1 MIKEKDKVL
10 GYIANLG
17 EVLVLIG
24 AAFWITGWEFMNYVF
39 AVGTLL
45 FAIGRLLE
53 KHPQSTITLRRL
65 YTQRIIGVVVLII
78 AALLM
83 FFYEHI
89 NGFEI
94 SDYKV
99 HATAS
104 AWLLPFFIFVVIELY
119 TAFRIPSELK
129 KENK

>member
-1 MIKEKDKVL
+1 MNKQNVL
-10 GYIANLG
+10 GYIANIG

-24 AAFWITGWEFMNYVF
+24 AAFWIAGWEFINYVF

-45 FAIGRLLE
+45 FTVGRLFE
-53 KHPQSTITLRRL
+53 KHPESTITLRRL
-65 YTQRIIGVVVLII
+65 YIQRTIGVVVLIL

-83 FFYEHI
+83 FFYDRI

-94 SDYKV
+94 SDYEV

-129 KENK
+129 KQDK

>member
-1 MIKEKDKVL
+1 MSKDNVL
-10 GYIANLG
+10 GYIANIG

-24 AAFWITGWEFMNYVF
+24 AALWITGCEFLNYVF

-45 FAIGRLLE
+45 FAIGRFFE
-53 KHPQSTITLRRL
+53 KHPQSTLTLRRL
-65 YTQRIIGVVVLII
+65 YLQRTIGVVILIV

-83 FFYEHI
+83 FFYEYI

-129 KENK
+129 KESK

>member
-1 MIKEKDKVL
+1 MNKQNVL
-10 GYIANLG
+10 GYIANIG

-24 AAFWITGWEFMNYVF
+24 AAFWITGWEFINYVF
-39 AVGTLL
+39 VVGTLL
-45 FAIGRLLE
+45 FTVGRLFE
-53 KHPQSTITLRRL
+53 KHPESTITLRRL
-65 YTQRIIGVVVLII
+65 YTQRTIGVVVLIL

-83 FFYEHI
+83 FFYDRI

-94 SDYKV
+94 SDYEV

-129 KENK
+129 KQDK

>member
-1 MIKEKDKVL
+1 MNKQNVL
-10 GYIANLG
+10 CYIANIG

-24 AAFWITGWEFMNYVF
+24 AAFWITGWEFINYVF

-45 FAIGRLLE
+45 FTVGRLFE
-53 KHPQSTITLRRL
+53 KHPESTITLRRL
-65 YTQRIIGVVVLII
+65 YIQRTIGVVVLIL

-83 FFYEHI
+83 FFYDRI

-94 SDYKV
+94 SDYEV

-129 KENK
+129 KQDK

>member
-1 MIKEKDKVL
+1 MSKDNVL
-10 GYIANLG
+10 GYIANIG

-24 AAFWITGWEFMNYVF
+24 AALWITGCEFLNYVF

-45 FAIGRLLE
+45 FAIGRFFE
-53 KHPQSTITLRRL
+53 KHPQSTLTLRRL
-65 YTQRIIGVVVLII
+65 YLQRTIGVVVLIV

-83 FFYEHI
+83 FFYEYI
-89 NGFEI
+89 NGLEI

-104 AWLLPFFIFVVIELY
+104 AWLLPFFICVVIELY

>member
-1 MIKEKDKVL
+1 MSKDNVL
-10 GYIANLG
+10 GYIANIG

-24 AAFWITGWEFMNYVF
+24 AALWITGCEFLNYVF

-45 FAIGRLLE
+45 FTVGRLFE
-53 KHPQSTITLRRL
+53 KHPESTITLRRL
-65 YTQRIIGVVVLII
+65 YIQRTIGVVVLIL

-83 FFYEHI
+83 FFYDRI

-94 SDYKV
+94 SDYEV

-129 KENK
+129 KQDK

>member
-65 YTQRIIGVVVLII
+65 YTQRIIGVVVLVL

-83 FFYEHI
+83 SFYERI

-99 HATAS
+99 
-104 AWLLPFFIFVVIELY
+104 
-119 TAFRIPSELK
+119 
-129 KENK
+129 

>member
-45 FAIGRLLE
+45 FTIGRLFE
-53 KHPQSTITLRRL
+53 KHPDSTITLRRL
-65 YTQRIIGVVVLII
+65 YVQRTIGVVVLVLS
-78 AALLM
+78 ALLM
-83 FFYEHI
+83 FFYDRI
-89 NGFEI
+89 NGIEI

-129 KENK
+129 KTSK

>member
-1 MIKEKDKVL
+1 MNKQNVL
-10 GYIANLG
+10 GYIANIG

-24 AAFWITGWEFMNYVF
+24 AAFWITGWEFINYVF
-39 AVGTLL
+39 AVGALL
-45 FAIGRLLE
+45 FTVGRLFE
-53 KHPQSTITLRRL
+53 KHPESTITLRRL
-65 YTQRIIGVVVLII
+65 YIQRTIGVVVLIL

-83 FFYEHI
+83 FFYDRI

-94 SDYKV
+94 SDYEV

-129 KENK
+129 KQDK

>member
-1 MIKEKDKVL
+1 MNKQNVF
-10 GYIANLG
+10 GYIANIG

-24 AAFWITGWEFMNYVF
+24 AAFWITGWEFINYVF

-45 FAIGRLLE
+45 FTLGRLFE
-53 KHPQSTITLRRL
+53 KHPESTTITLRRL
-65 YTQRIIGVVVLII
+65 YTQRTIGVVVLVLS
-78 AALLM
+78 ALLM
-83 FFYEHI
+83 FFYDRI

-94 SDYKV
+94 GDYEV

>member
-1 MIKEKDKVL
+1 MSKDNVL
-10 GYIANLG
+10 GYIANIG

-24 AAFWITGWEFMNYVF
+24 AALWITGCEFLNYVF

-45 FAIGRLLE
+45 FAIGRFFE
-53 KHPQSTITLRRL
+53 KHPQSTLTLRRL
-65 YTQRIIGVVVLII
+65 YLQRTIGVVILIV

-83 FFYEHI
+83 FFYEYI

>member
-1 MIKEKDKVL
+1 MSKDNVL
-10 GYIANLG
+10 GYIANIG

-24 AAFWITGWEFMNYVF
+24 AALWITGCEFLNYVF

-45 FAIGRLLE
+45 FAIGRFFE
-53 KHPQSTITLRRL
+53 KHPQSTLTLRRL
-65 YTQRIIGVVVLII
+65 YLQRTIGVVVLIV

-83 FFYEHI
+83 FFYEYI

>member
-1 MIKEKDKVL
+1 MSKDNVL
-10 GYIANLG
+10 GYIANIG

-24 AAFWITGWEFMNYVF
+24 AALWITGCEFLNYVF

-45 FAIGRLLE
+45 FAIRRFFE
-53 KHPQSTITLRRL
+53 KHPQSTLTLRRL
-65 YTQRIIGVVVLII
+65 YLQRTIGVVVLIV

-83 FFYEHI
+83 FFYEYI

>member
-1 MIKEKDKVL
+1 MNKQNVL
-10 GYIANLG
+10 GYIANIG

-24 AAFWITGWEFMNYVF
+24 AAFWITGWEFINYVF

-45 FAIGRLLE
+45 FTVGRLFE
-53 KHPQSTITLRRL
+53 KHPESTITLRRL
-65 YTQRIIGVVVLII
+65 YTQRTIGVVVLIL

-83 FFYEHI
+83 FFYDRI

-94 SDYKV
+94 SDYEV

-104 AWLLPFFIFVVIELY
+104 AWLLPFFIFLVIELY

-129 KENK
+129 KQDK

>member
-1 MIKEKDKVL
+1 
-10 GYIANLG
+10 
-17 EVLVLIG
+17 
-24 AAFWITGWEFMNYVF
+24 MNYVF

-65 YTQRIIGVVVLII
+65 YTQRIIGVVVLVL

-83 FFYEHI
+83 FFYERI

>member
-1 MIKEKDKVL
+1 MNKQNVL
-10 GYIANLG
+10 GYIANIG

-24 AAFWITGWEFMNYVF
+24 AAFWITGWEFINYVF

-45 FAIGRLLE
+45 FTVGRLFE
-53 KHPQSTITLRRL
+53 KHPESTITLRRL
-65 YTQRIIGVVVLII
+65 YIQRTIGVVVLIL

-83 FFYEHI
+83 FFYDRI

-94 SDYKV
+94 SDYEV

-129 KENK
+129 KQDK

>member
-1 MIKEKDKVL
+1 MSKDNVL
-10 GYIANLG
+10 GYIANIG

-24 AAFWITGWEFMNYVF
+24 AALWITGCEFLNYVF

-45 FAIGRLLE
+45 FAIGRFFE
-53 KHPQSTITLRRL
+53 KHPQSTLTLRRL
-65 YTQRIIGVVVLII
+65 YLQRTIGVVILIV

-83 FFYEHI
+83 FFYEYI
-89 NGFEI
+89 NGLEI

>member
-1 MIKEKDKVL
+1 MNKQNVF
-10 GYIANLG
+10 GYIANIG

-24 AAFWITGWEFMNYVF
+24 AAFWITGWEFINYVF

-45 FAIGRLLE
+45 FTVGRLFE
-53 KHPQSTITLRRL
+53 KHPESTITLRRL
-65 YTQRIIGVVVLII
+65 YTQRTIGVVVLIL

-83 FFYEHI
+83 FFYDRI

-94 SDYKV
+94 SDYEV

-129 KENK
+129 KQDK

>member
-1 MIKEKDKVL
+1 MSKDNVL
-10 GYIANLG
+10 GYITNIG

-24 AAFWITGWEFMNYVF
+24 AAFWITGWEFINYVF

-45 FAIGRLLE
+45 FTVGRLFE
-53 KHPQSTITLRRL
+53 KHPESTITLRRL
-65 YTQRIIGVVVLII
+65 YIQRTIGVVVLVLS
-78 AALLM
+78 AWLM
-83 FFYEHI
+83 FFYDRI
-89 NGFEI
+89 DGFEI

>member
-1 MIKEKDKVL
+1 MSKDNVL
-10 GYIANLG
+10 GYIANIG

-24 AAFWITGWEFMNYVF
+24 AALWITGCEFLNYVF

-45 FAIGRLLE
+45 FAIGRFFE
-53 KHPQSTITLRRL
+53 KHPQSTLTLRRL
-65 YTQRIIGVVVLII
+65 YLQRTIGVVILIV

-83 FFYEHI
+83 FFYEYI
-89 NGFEI
+89 NGIEI

>member
-1 MIKEKDKVL
+1 MSKDNVF

-24 AAFWITGWEFMNYVF
+24 AAFWITGCEFLNYVF

-45 FAIGRLLE
+45 FAIGRLFE

-65 YTQRIIGVVVLII
+65 YIQRMIGVVVLIL

-83 FFYEHI
+83 FFYESI

-104 AWLLPFFIFVVIELY
+104 SLLLPFFIFVVIELY

>member
-1 MIKEKDKVL
+1 MNKQNVL
-10 GYIANLG
+10 GYIANIG

-24 AAFWITGWEFMNYVF
+24 AAFWITGWEFINYVF

-45 FAIGRLLE
+45 FTVGRLFE
-53 KHPQSTITLRRL
+53 KHPESTITLRRL
-65 YTQRIIGVVVLII
+65 YIQRTIGVVVLIL

-83 FFYEHI
+83 FFYDRI

-94 SDYKV
+94 SDYEV

-104 AWLLPFFIFVVIELY
+104 AWLLPFFIFVVILL
-119 TAFRIPSELK
+119 ALL
-129 KENK
+129 

>member
-1 MIKEKDKVL
+1 MNKQNVL
-10 GYIANLG
+10 GYIANIG

-24 AAFWITGWEFMNYVF
+24 AAFWITGWEFINYVF
-39 AVGTLL
+39 ALGTLL
-45 FAIGRLLE
+45 FTVGRLFE
-53 KHPQSTITLRRL
+53 KHPESTITLRRL
-65 YTQRIIGVVVLII
+65 YIQRTIGVVVLIL

-83 FFYEHI
+83 FFYDRI

-94 SDYKV
+94 SDYEV

-129 KENK
+129 KQDK

>member
-1 MIKEKDKVL
+1 MNKQNVL
-10 GYIANLG
+10 GYIANIG

-24 AAFWITGWEFMNYVF
+24 AAFWITGWEFINYVF
-39 AVGTLL
+39 ALGTLL
-45 FAIGRLLE
+45 FTVGRLFE
-53 KHPQSTITLRRL
+53 KHPESTITLRRL
-65 YTQRIIGVVVLII
+65 YTQRTIGVVVLIL

-83 FFYEHI
+83 FFYDRI

-94 SDYKV
+94 SDYEV

-129 KENK
+129 KQDK

>member
-1 MIKEKDKVL
+1 MSRDNVL
-10 GYIANLG
+10 GYIANIG

-24 AAFWITGWEFMNYVF
+24 AAFWITGWEFIDYVF

-45 FAIGRLLE
+45 FTVGRLFE
-53 KHPQSTITLRRL
+53 KHPGSTITLRRL
-65 YTQRIIGVVVLII
+65 YTQRTIGVVVLIV

-83 FFYEHI
+83 FFYDRI

-99 HATAS
+99 RATAS

>member
-1 MIKEKDKVL
+1 MSKDNVL
-10 GYIANLG
+10 GYIANIG

-24 AAFWITGWEFMNYVF
+24 AALWITGCEFLNYVF
-39 AVGTLL
+39 AVCTLL
-45 FAIGRLLE
+45 FAIGRLIE
-53 KHPQSTITLRRL
+53 KHPQSTLTLRRL
-65 YTQRIIGVVVLII
+65 YLQRTIGVVVLIV

-83 FFYEHI
+83 FFYEYI

>member
-1 MIKEKDKVL
+1 MSKDNVL
-10 GYIANLG
+10 GYIANIG

-24 AAFWITGWEFMNYVF
+24 AALWITGCEFLNYVF

-45 FAIGRLLE
+45 FAIGRFFE
-53 KHPQSTITLRRL
+53 KHPQSTLTLRRL
-65 YTQRIIGVVVLII
+65 YLQRTIGVVVLIV

-83 FFYEHI
+83 FFYEYI

-94 SDYKV
+94 SDYQV

>member
-1 MIKEKDKVL
+1 MSKDNVL
-10 GYIANLG
+10 GYIANIG

-24 AAFWITGWEFMNYVF
+24 AALWITGCEFLNYVF

-45 FAIGRLLE
+45 FAIGRFFE
-53 KHPQSTITLRRL
+53 KHPQSTLTLRRL
-65 YTQRIIGVVVLII
+65 YLQRTIGVVVLIV
-78 AALLM
+78 ATLLM
-83 FFYEHI
+83 FFYEYI